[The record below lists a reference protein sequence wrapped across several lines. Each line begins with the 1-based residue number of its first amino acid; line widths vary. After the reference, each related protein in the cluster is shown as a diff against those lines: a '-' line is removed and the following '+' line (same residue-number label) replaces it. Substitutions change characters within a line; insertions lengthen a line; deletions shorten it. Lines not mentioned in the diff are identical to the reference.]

1 MGLIYNPSESQGLIA
16 ALNGNIGTAEVIIDN
31 LNQASQHLT
40 SALDTNALSGAAY
53 TAGKGMFSQLV
64 LPTISKASKAVEK
77 LKTEVQKYKDYDSA
91 VGNEVLDEDK
101 LNMQLQALKAQQSAI
116 TSQINSYNQLASA
129 HPENSDLNTSYV
141 HLKGHLSSY
150 MSTVND
156 DIQKVEKKLEKL
168 REFNDNVGALFK
180 SSADEFKAILSIVSV
195 LGAAQFDELGQLIF
209 NEKNMAFFKASGEE
223 ILSKVSDKK
232 EWFNESLSKFFESIT
247 NKTIEERKNIGKSW
261 GAKLQPRK
269 NGKFVK
275 DSFTPRRWLSGK
287 LKGISNPVSDGIG
300 AFAKWGGRGLVML
313 GAVENY
319 NEYNVKYHN
328 KGRAIAYSGVAT
340 AASYWAGSLGAS
352 IGTAVAGAAVSS
364 GMLAGGTALTA
375 VAAVAL
381 PVAGAIVAGAVAG
394 IAVKALYDNVKPVR
408 DFVNG
413 AGDMLNEAGNKVKD
427 AVTNVGKAF
436 SNPVKSLKG
445 CFGW

>member
-77 LKTEVQKYKDYDSA
+77 LKTELQKYKDYDSA

-141 HLKGHLSSY
+141 HLKEQLSSY

-168 REFNDNVGALFK
+168 HEFNDNVNTLFTSSK
-180 SSADEFKAILSIVSV
+180 EDFKAVMDMMSAFSSAE
-195 LGAAQFDELGQLIF
+195 FDEAGNFTLNI
-209 NEKNMAFFKASGEE
+209 KNNKELKRLKEIAGEVLE
-223 ILSKVSDKK
+223 DLK
-232 EWFNESLSKFFESIT
+232 EESIT
-247 NKTIEERKNIGKSW
+247 SLWEENITKAIHNKAKTRGKIAAEAIYKNRYSIKMANGKILGKTKGATAAAMKEAEDLASKSGKSLGRCVAGGFAVVGGIMDGYEDYQRDKSVGKAVIH
-261 GAKLQPRK
+261 GALSVGGSFVAAGVASFIPGPGWALAAGIVGGVIVGKGVDWLVEQ
-269 NGKFVK
+269 KFVK
-275 DSFTPRRWLSGK
+275 DASKNVEKTVGK
-287 LKGISNPVSDGIG
+287 
-300 AFAKWGGRGLVML
+300 
-313 GAVENY
+313 
-319 NEYNVKYHN
+319 
-328 KGRAIAYSGVAT
+328 AIQG
-340 AASYWAGSLGAS
+340 
-352 IGTAVAGAAVSS
+352 
-364 GMLAGGTALTA
+364 
-375 VAAVAL
+375 
-381 PVAGAIVAGAVAG
+381 
-394 IAVKALYDNVKPVR
+394 
-408 DFVNG
+408 
-413 AGDMLNEAGNKVKD
+413 
-427 AVTNVGKAF
+427 VTNFFGSVGKAF
-436 SNPVKSLKG
+436 S
-445 CFGW
+445 W